1 MKSTHIHKSSQQFEQ
16 DLFGASG
23 HGLPLFNIYARASSK
38 TEQKIPRWGIFCAPV
53 KIAASF
59 YVTPFKV
66 I

>member
-1 MKSTHIHKSSQQFEQ
+1 M
-16 DLFGASG
+16 
-23 HGLPLFNIYARASSK
+23 
-38 TEQKIPRWGIFCAPV
+38 EQKIPRWGIFCAPV